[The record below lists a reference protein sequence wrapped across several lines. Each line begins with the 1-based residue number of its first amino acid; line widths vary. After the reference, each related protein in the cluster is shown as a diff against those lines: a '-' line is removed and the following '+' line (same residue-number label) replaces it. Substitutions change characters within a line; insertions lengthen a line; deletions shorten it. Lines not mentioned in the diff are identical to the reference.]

1 MTHNLVLLTS
11 SDTLGFDP
19 ATARLVSLRRQ
30 SAPDQ
35 EFIAYSEQ
43 HPAFVIGYF
52 DSQRGYH
59 QLDSQQAS
67 AVSVRQETQA
77 GWVTLH
83 ASYHGLAGLALDV
96 HFSISTS
103 PADPFS
109 RWKLSLDNRSGL
121 EIFNVQF
128 PFVVC
133 AFDLAG
139 EKDSESLAL
148 PHGYTS
154 GQLIK
159 NFKGEEFVQTPFGV
173 MWRRKLKPDTWT
185 AWLWSDWNTEH
196 YPGWQFAQFLAY
208 YNDRAGL
215 YLACNDTQGG
225 LKSFK
230 ILDRQPGFR
239 LAIAHIGDWPQE
251 GARSLE
257 YETLL
262 GSFEGDWYS
271 AAEIYRS
278 WSLQQSWATPLH
290 QRNDV
295 PAWLLDSPVYI
306 TVRPQGV
313 LDEGAVFP
321 VEEFLP
327 YEKVLPL
334 LDGIARKVEAPIA
347 AVLMSWEHRGSWIYP
362 DCFPPI
368 GGEESIAN
376 FTHLAR
382 QRGWHVG
389 SFSNGTQ
396 WLIGDGWNG
405 YDGQEY
411 FREQGGEAAVC
422 RRPDGTSW
430 LNMQYWRP
438 GYPCC
443 MGAPLTRQIAS
454 DYVRRLIGWGFES
467 IQFFDQNCFAVT
479 FACFAHDHE
488 HPPLPGRWMNEVMAQ
503 MVADFQAIASQAGG
517 AGTTGLQNGVI
528 QSTEAGVNEFCL
540 PLFQE
545 ADLRVFPPGW
555 EESAGFNQSIPLF
568 QYLFHECLV
577 LNGMMSAGQ
586 EPYHVEISAAANCV
600 LGGIPGGVLRG
611 DGTLMDKDTNNWAP
625 WEPKMGNPQ
634 AGLEM
639 LRTVTALRRGPG
651 KDFLVFGRMLRPAQ
665 VDGIQTIAWNCNGR
679 QNRTPAIF
687 HSAWQAPDGRTGFVL
702 ANWTNRWWRVTLRDS
717 RLAESGTGTVRLT
730 RSSRKMQKKNAHP
743 IEGALTVSVPAHACL
758 LIEV

>member
-1 MTHNLVLLTS
+1 MTH
-11 SDTLGFDP
+11 TLSLHTQNDSLAFDP
-19 ATARLVSLRRQ
+19 QTARLVSFRRQ
-30 SAPDQ
+30 SAPNQ
-35 EFIAYSEQ
+35 EFIAFSEQ

-52 DSQRGYH
+52 DEQRAYH
-59 QLDSQQAS
+59 QLDSLQA
-67 AVSVRQETQA
+67 ASVRVEQNTR
-77 GWVTLH
+77 GDNSTIH
-83 ASYHGLAGLALDV
+83 AHYRQIAGLKLDV
-96 HFSISTS
+96 QFSVT
-103 PADPFS
+103 AARGDPFS
-109 RWKLSLDNRSGL
+109 RWKINLDNSSGL
-121 EIFNVQF
+121 EIINVQF

-139 EKDSESLAL
+139 AKDSESLAL

-159 NFKGEEFVQTPFGV
+159 NFKGEESVQTPFGV

-230 ILDRQPGFR
+230 ILDREPGFR
-239 LAIAHIGDWPQE
+239 LALAHIGDWPQD

-257 YETLL
+257 YDTLL
-262 GSFEGDWYS
+262 GSFEGDWYD

-278 WSLQQSWATPLH
+278 WSLQQKWATPLH
-290 QRNDV
+290 RRNDV
-295 PAWLLDSPVYI
+295 PAWLLDSPVYV

-313 LDEGAVFP
+313 LDEGPVFP

-334 LDGIARKVEAPIA
+334 LDGIAQKVEAPIA
-347 AVLMSWEHRGSWIYP
+347 AVLMSWERAGSWVYP

-376 FTHLAR
+376 FTRLAR

-405 YDGQEY
+405 YNGQEY
-411 FREQGGEAAVC
+411 FQEHDGEAAVC
-422 RRPDGTSW
+422 RRPDGSGW
-430 LNMQYWRP
+430 LSTHYWRP

-443 MGAPLTRQIAS
+443 MGAPLTRQIAK
-454 DYVRRLIGWGFES
+454 DYVRRLVGWGFES

-479 FACFAHDHE
+479 FACFSKDHE
-488 HPPLPGRWMNEVMAQ
+488 HPPLPGRWMNEKMADL
-503 MVADFQAIASQAGG
+503 AGEFQAITELAGEAS
-517 AGTTGLQNGVI
+517 VI
-528 QSTEAGVNEFCL
+528 QSTESGVNEYCL

-555 EESAGFNQSIPLF
+555 EESAGFNPTIPLF
-568 QYLFHECLV
+568 QYLFHECV
-577 LNGMMSAGQ
+577 ILNGMMSAGQ
-586 EPYHVEISAAANCV
+586 EPYHVEISAAANGV

-625 WEPKMGNPQ
+625 WEPKIGDPE

-639 LRTVTALRRGPG
+639 LRTVTALRCGAG
-651 KDFLVFGRMLRPAQ
+651 KDFLVFGRMLRPFQ
-665 VDGIQTIAWNCNGR
+665 VEGIQDVAWSWKGR
-679 QNRTPAIF
+679 KNRTPAVF
-687 HSAWQAPDGRTGFVL
+687 HSAWQAPDGRTGVVL
-702 ANWTNRWWRVTLRDS
+702 ANWTDRRRTVHIHEDRFAIGLAAKGNAEINLTL
-717 RLAESGTGTVRLT
+717 SGRQMRQKPLKLQNGEISLT
-730 RSSRKMQKKNAHP
+730 
-743 IEGALTVSVPAHACL
+743 IPAHACAL
-758 LIEV
+758 LEI